1 MVPSNGTISNIV
13 AIQTCYKSN
22 FGKAPFS
29 WRLCHEGIDMAALP
43 GQHCLAS
50 IAISALPDEPCQLA
64 KLTLLGQECQTSMAT
79 PALPDQP
86 NLALLS

>member
-1 MVPSNGTISNIV
+1 MVPLATSLLSKGVTGAIS
-13 AIQTCYKSN
+13 
-22 FGKAPFS
+22 GKATFS
-29 WRLCHEGIDMAALP
+29 WRLRHEGIDMAALP
-43 GQHCLAS
+43 GQQGLAS
-50 IAISALPDEPCQLA
+50 IAISALLDEPCQLA